1 MKRAI
6 MCIGAAALLAAAFLL
21 GRSTGIRHAIEDS
34 EMAIVEFNDSDIPN
48 SYDIRIWIDL
58 DGQSYEHYGY
68 IG

>member
-6 MCIGAAALLAAAFLL
+6 MCIGVAALFAAAFLL
-21 GRSTGIRHAIEDS
+21 GRGAGIRHAIEDS
-34 EMAIVEFNDSDIPN
+34 EMAIVEFNDPDIPD